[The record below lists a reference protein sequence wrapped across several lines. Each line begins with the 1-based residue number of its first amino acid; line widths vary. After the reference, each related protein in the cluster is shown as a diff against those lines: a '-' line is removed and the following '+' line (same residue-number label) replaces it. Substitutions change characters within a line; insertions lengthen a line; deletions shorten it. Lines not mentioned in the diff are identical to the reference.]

1 MEGSLHPTNVLM
13 CPHTCVSNLPKPR
26 TKQSDVGPAS
36 IMMGNLVAG
45 SRIAGAAGRD
55 IGRPDEESDAA
66 KKVNISPLI
75 FNLDKS
81 VIIPVMTTCM

>member
-26 TKQSDVGPAS
+26 TKQFDVGPAS

-55 IGRPDEESDAA
+55 IGRPDEDSDAA
-66 KKVNISPLI
+66 KRVS
-75 FNLDKS
+75 
-81 VIIPVMTTCM
+81 CC